1 MELTRE
7 ALAQVKFR
15 TRGQWYDALQ
25 VDQFIEELMAAAD
38 RQEEESRL
46 LREEWMAR
54 LAQATEEAQGL
65 RERLRALERES
76 RAARTPAQ
84 GETQPLEEERDQTM
98 KTIIEREF
106 AAYIVDK
113 AAQMGVECT
122 AQVTCELEE
131 NGVFL
136 PQSAVLQGT
145 FSSEQREEMAGVLE
159 EELGIAREQQIIQTK
174 EESP

>member
-54 LAQATEEAQGL
+54 LAQATEEAQTL
-65 RERLRALERES
+65 RERLHALERES
-76 RAARTPAQ
+76 RAAGSPAQ
-84 GETQPLEEERDQTM
+84 GENRQLEEERDQLIADI
-98 KTIIEREF
+98 KALRRFRESF
-106 AAYIVDK
+106 REAVRKD
-113 AAQMGVECT
+113 AQ
-122 AQVTCELEE
+122 ALLSQVGDL
-131 NGVFL
+131 G
-136 PQSAVLQGT
+136 
-145 FSSEQREEMAGVLE
+145 SEKML
-159 EELGIAREQQIIQTK
+159 
-174 EESP
+174 

>member
-84 GETQPLEEERDQTM
+84 GETQPLEEERDQL
-98 KTIIEREF
+98 IADIRALRRFRESF
-106 AAYIVDK
+106 REAVRKD
-113 AAQMGVECT
+113 AQ
-122 AQVTCELEE
+122 ALLSQVGDLGSE
-131 NGVFL
+131 NML
-136 PQSAVLQGT
+136 
-145 FSSEQREEMAGVLE
+145 
-159 EELGIAREQQIIQTK
+159 
-174 EESP
+174 

>member
-76 RAARTPAQ
+76 RAARSPAQ
-84 GETQPLEEERDQTM
+84 GETQPLEEERDQLIADI
-98 KTIIEREF
+98 KALRRFRESF
-106 AAYIVDK
+106 REAVRKD
-113 AAQMGVECT
+113 AQELLS
-122 AQVTCELEE
+122 QVGDL
-131 NGVFL
+131 G
-136 PQSAVLQGT
+136 
-145 FSSEQREEMAGVLE
+145 SEKML
-159 EELGIAREQQIIQTK
+159 
-174 EESP
+174 

>member
-84 GETQPLEEERDQTM
+84 GETQPLEAERDQLIADI
-98 KTIIEREF
+98 KALRRFRESF
-106 AAYIVDK
+106 REAVRKD
-113 AAQMGVECT
+113 AQ
-122 AQVTCELEE
+122 ALLSQVGDL
-131 NGVFL
+131 G
-136 PQSAVLQGT
+136 
-145 FSSEQREEMAGVLE
+145 SEKML
-159 EELGIAREQQIIQTK
+159 
-174 EESP
+174 

>member
-84 GETQPLEEERDQTM
+84 GETQPLEAERDQLIADI
-98 KTIIEREF
+98 KALRRFRESF
-106 AAYIVDK
+106 REAVRRD
-113 AAQMGVECT
+113 AQ
-122 AQVTCELEE
+122 ALLSQVGDLD
-131 NGVFL
+131 
-136 PQSAVLQGT
+136 
-145 FSSEQREEMAGVLE
+145 SEKML
-159 EELGIAREQQIIQTK
+159 
-174 EESP
+174 

>member
-7 ALAQVKFR
+7 ALAQAKFR

-76 RAARTPAQ
+76 RAARSPAQ
-84 GETQPLEEERDQTM
+84 GETQPLEAERDQLIADI
-98 KTIIEREF
+98 KALRRFRESF
-106 AAYIVDK
+106 REAVRKD
-113 AAQMGVECT
+113 AQ
-122 AQVTCELEE
+122 ALLSQVGDL
-131 NGVFL
+131 G
-136 PQSAVLQGT
+136 
-145 FSSEQREEMAGVLE
+145 SEKML
-159 EELGIAREQQIIQTK
+159 
-174 EESP
+174 

>member
-84 GETQPLEEERDQTM
+84 GETQPLEAERDQLIADI
-98 KTIIEREF
+98 KALRRFRESF
-106 AAYIVDK
+106 REAVRKD
-113 AAQMGVECT
+113 AQ
-122 AQVTCELEE
+122 ALLEQAG
-131 NGVFL
+131 NL
-136 PQSAVLQGT
+136 
-145 FSSEQREEMAGVLE
+145 SSENML
-159 EELGIAREQQIIQTK
+159 
-174 EESP
+174 

>member
-76 RAARTPAQ
+76 RAARSPAQ
-84 GETQPLEEERDQTM
+84 GETQPLEEERDQLITDI
-98 KTIIEREF
+98 KALRRFRESF
-106 AAYIVDK
+106 REAVRKD
-113 AAQMGVECT
+113 AQ
-122 AQVTCELEE
+122 ALLSQVGDLD
-131 NGVFL
+131 
-136 PQSAVLQGT
+136 
-145 FSSEQREEMAGVLE
+145 SEKML
-159 EELGIAREQQIIQTK
+159 
-174 EESP
+174 

>member
-46 LREEWMAR
+46 LLEELMAR

-84 GETQPLEEERDQTM
+84 GETQPLEAERDQLIADI
-98 KTIIEREF
+98 KALRRFRESF
-106 AAYIVDK
+106 REAVRKD
-113 AAQMGVECT
+113 AQ
-122 AQVTCELEE
+122 ELLEQAE
-131 NGVFL
+131 GL
-136 PQSAVLQGT
+136 P
-145 FSSEQREEMAGVLE
+145 SEKL
-159 EELGIAREQQIIQTK
+159 L
-174 EESP
+174 

>member
-65 RERLRALERES
+65 RERLHALERES
-76 RAARTPAQ
+76 RAARSPAQ
-84 GETQPLEEERDQTM
+84 GETQPLEEERDQLIADI
-98 KTIIEREF
+98 KALRRFRESF
-106 AAYIVDK
+106 REAVRRD
-113 AAQMGVECT
+113 AQ
-122 AQVTCELEE
+122 ALLSQVGDL
-131 NGVFL
+131 G
-136 PQSAVLQGT
+136 
-145 FSSEQREEMAGVLE
+145 SEKML
-159 EELGIAREQQIIQTK
+159 
-174 EESP
+174 

>member
-84 GETQPLEEERDQTM
+84 GETQPLEAERDQLIADI
-98 KTIIEREF
+98 KALRRFRESF
-106 AAYIVDK
+106 REAVRKD
-113 AAQMGVECT
+113 AQ
-122 AQVTCELEE
+122 ALLEQAGSLGSE
-131 NGVFL
+131 NML
-136 PQSAVLQGT
+136 
-145 FSSEQREEMAGVLE
+145 
-159 EELGIAREQQIIQTK
+159 
-174 EESP
+174 

>member
-25 VDQFIEELMAAAD
+25 VDQFIEELMAAMD
-38 RQEEESRL
+38 QQEEESRL

-84 GETQPLEEERDQTM
+84 GETQPLEAERDQLIADI
-98 KTIIEREF
+98 KALRRFRESF
-106 AAYIVDK
+106 REAVRKD
-113 AAQMGVECT
+113 AQ
-122 AQVTCELEE
+122 ALLEQAG
-131 NGVFL
+131 NL
-136 PQSAVLQGT
+136 
-145 FSSEQREEMAGVLE
+145 SSENML
-159 EELGIAREQQIIQTK
+159 
-174 EESP
+174 

>member
-65 RERLRALERES
+65 RERLHALERES
-76 RAARTPAQ
+76 RAARSPAQ
-84 GETQPLEEERDQTM
+84 GETQPLEEERDQLIADI
-98 KTIIEREF
+98 KALRRFRESF
-106 AAYIVDK
+106 REAVRKD
-113 AAQMGVECT
+113 AQ
-122 AQVTCELEE
+122 ALLSQVGDLD
-131 NGVFL
+131 
-136 PQSAVLQGT
+136 
-145 FSSEQREEMAGVLE
+145 SEKML
-159 EELGIAREQQIIQTK
+159 
-174 EESP
+174 

>member
-76 RAARTPAQ
+76 RAARSPAQ
-84 GETQPLEEERDQTM
+84 GETQPLEEERDQLIADI
-98 KTIIEREF
+98 KALRRFRESF
-106 AAYIVDK
+106 REAVRRD
-113 AAQMGVECT
+113 AQALLEPGGRPGLGKH
-122 AQVTCELEE
+122 AVTPFFISC
-131 NGVFL
+131 
-136 PQSAVLQGT
+136 
-145 FSSEQREEMAGVLE
+145 RE
-159 EELGIAREQQIIQTK
+159 ARE
-174 EESP
+174 SHGD

>member
-25 VDQFIEELMAAAD
+25 VDQFIEELIAAAD

-65 RERLRALERES
+65 WERLRALERES
-76 RAARTPAQ
+76 RAARSPAQ
-84 GETQPLEEERDQTM
+84 GETQPLEEERDQLIADI
-98 KTIIEREF
+98 KALRRFRESF
-106 AAYIVDK
+106 REAVRKD
-113 AAQMGVECT
+113 AQ
-122 AQVTCELEE
+122 ALLSQVGDLD
-131 NGVFL
+131 
-136 PQSAVLQGT
+136 
-145 FSSEQREEMAGVLE
+145 SEKML
-159 EELGIAREQQIIQTK
+159 
-174 EESP
+174 

>member
-65 RERLRALERES
+65 RERLHALERES
-76 RAARTPAQ
+76 RAARSPAQ
-84 GETQPLEEERDQTM
+84 GETQPLEAERDQLIADI
-98 KTIIEREF
+98 KALRRFRESF
-106 AAYIVDK
+106 REAVRKD
-113 AAQMGVECT
+113 AQ
-122 AQVTCELEE
+122 ALLSQVGDL
-131 NGVFL
+131 G
-136 PQSAVLQGT
+136 
-145 FSSEQREEMAGVLE
+145 SEKML
-159 EELGIAREQQIIQTK
+159 
-174 EESP
+174 

>member
-54 LAQATEEAQGL
+54 LAQATGEAQGL

-76 RAARTPAQ
+76 RAARSPAQ
-84 GETQPLEEERDQTM
+84 GETQPLEEERDQLIADI
-98 KTIIEREF
+98 KALRRFRESF
-106 AAYIVDK
+106 REAVRKD
-113 AAQMGVECT
+113 AQ
-122 AQVTCELEE
+122 ALLSQVGDL
-131 NGVFL
+131 G
-136 PQSAVLQGT
+136 
-145 FSSEQREEMAGVLE
+145 SEKML
-159 EELGIAREQQIIQTK
+159 
-174 EESP
+174 

>member
-25 VDQFIEELMAAAD
+25 VDQFIEELMAAMD
-38 RQEEESRL
+38 QQEEESRL

-84 GETQPLEEERDQTM
+84 GETQPLEAERDQLIADI
-98 KTIIEREF
+98 KALRRFRESF
-106 AAYIVDK
+106 REAVRKD
-113 AAQMGVECT
+113 AQ
-122 AQVTCELEE
+122 ALLSQVGDL
-131 NGVFL
+131 G
-136 PQSAVLQGT
+136 
-145 FSSEQREEMAGVLE
+145 SEKML
-159 EELGIAREQQIIQTK
+159 
-174 EESP
+174 

>member
-84 GETQPLEEERDQTM
+84 GETQPLEEERDQLIADI
-98 KTIIEREF
+98 KALRRFRESF
-106 AAYIVDK
+106 REAVRRD
-113 AAQMGVECT
+113 AQ
-122 AQVTCELEE
+122 ALLEQAE
-131 NGVFL
+131 GL
-136 PQSAVLQGT
+136 P
-145 FSSEQREEMAGVLE
+145 SEKL
-159 EELGIAREQQIIQTK
+159 L
-174 EESP
+174 

>member
-76 RAARTPAQ
+76 RAARSPAQ
-84 GETQPLEEERDQTM
+84 GETQPLEAERDQLIADI
-98 KTIIEREF
+98 KALRRFRESF
-106 AAYIVDK
+106 REAVRKD
-113 AAQMGVECT
+113 AQ
-122 AQVTCELEE
+122 ALLSQVGDL
-131 NGVFL
+131 G
-136 PQSAVLQGT
+136 
-145 FSSEQREEMAGVLE
+145 SEKML
-159 EELGIAREQQIIQTK
+159 
-174 EESP
+174 

>member
-38 RQEEESRL
+38 RQEEEARL

-76 RAARTPAQ
+76 WAARSPAQ
-84 GETQPLEEERDQTM
+84 GETQPLEEERDQLIADI
-98 KTIIEREF
+98 KALRRFRESF
-106 AAYIVDK
+106 REAVRKD
-113 AAQMGVECT
+113 AQ
-122 AQVTCELEE
+122 ALLSQVGDLD
-131 NGVFL
+131 
-136 PQSAVLQGT
+136 
-145 FSSEQREEMAGVLE
+145 SEKML
-159 EELGIAREQQIIQTK
+159 
-174 EESP
+174 

>member
-76 RAARTPAQ
+76 RAARSPAQ
-84 GETQPLEEERDQTM
+84 GETQPLEEERDQLIADI
-98 KTIIEREF
+98 KALRRFRESF
-106 AAYIVDK
+106 REAVRKD
-113 AAQMGVECT
+113 AQ
-122 AQVTCELEE
+122 ALLSQVGDL
-131 NGVFL
+131 G
-136 PQSAVLQGT
+136 
-145 FSSEQREEMAGVLE
+145 SEKML
-159 EELGIAREQQIIQTK
+159 
-174 EESP
+174 

>member
-76 RAARTPAQ
+76 RAARSPAQ
-84 GETQPLEEERDQTM
+84 GETQPLEAERDQLIADI
-98 KTIIEREF
+98 KALRRFRESF
-106 AAYIVDK
+106 REAVRKD
-113 AAQMGVECT
+113 AQ
-122 AQVTCELEE
+122 ALLEQAG
-131 NGVFL
+131 NLG
-136 PQSAVLQGT
+136 
-145 FSSEQREEMAGVLE
+145 SEKML
-159 EELGIAREQQIIQTK
+159 
-174 EESP
+174 

>member
-84 GETQPLEEERDQTM
+84 GENRQLEAERDQLIADI
-98 KTIIEREF
+98 KALRRFRESF
-106 AAYIVDK
+106 REAVRKD
-113 AAQMGVECT
+113 AQ
-122 AQVTCELEE
+122 ALLEQAE
-131 NGVFL
+131 NLG
-136 PQSAVLQGT
+136 
-145 FSSEQREEMAGVLE
+145 SENML
-159 EELGIAREQQIIQTK
+159 
-174 EESP
+174 

>member
-65 RERLRALERES
+65 RERLHALERES
-76 RAARTPAQ
+76 RAARSPAQ
-84 GETQPLEEERDQTM
+84 GETQPLEEERDQLIADI
-98 KTIIEREF
+98 KALRRFRESF
-106 AAYIVDK
+106 REAVRKD
-113 AAQMGVECT
+113 AQ
-122 AQVTCELEE
+122 ALLEQAE
-131 NGVFL
+131 NLG
-136 PQSAVLQGT
+136 
-145 FSSEQREEMAGVLE
+145 SENML
-159 EELGIAREQQIIQTK
+159 
-174 EESP
+174 

>member
-38 RQEEESRL
+38 RQEEEARL

-84 GETQPLEEERDQTM
+84 GETQPLEAERDQLIADI
-98 KTIIEREF
+98 KALRRFRESF
-106 AAYIVDK
+106 REAVRKD
-113 AAQMGVECT
+113 AQ
-122 AQVTCELEE
+122 ALLEQAGNLGSE
-131 NGVFL
+131 NML
-136 PQSAVLQGT
+136 
-145 FSSEQREEMAGVLE
+145 
-159 EELGIAREQQIIQTK
+159 
-174 EESP
+174 

>member
-84 GETQPLEEERDQTM
+84 GETQPLEAERDQLIADI
-98 KTIIEREF
+98 KALRRFRESF
-106 AAYIVDK
+106 REAVRKD
-113 AAQMGVECT
+113 AQ
-122 AQVTCELEE
+122 ALLEQAE
-131 NGVFL
+131 SL
-136 PQSAVLQGT
+136 PSQEAL
-145 FSSEQREEMAGVLE
+145 
-159 EELGIAREQQIIQTK
+159 
-174 EESP
+174 P

>member
-84 GETQPLEEERDQTM
+84 GETQPLEAERDQLIADI
-98 KTIIEREF
+98 KALRRFRESF
-106 AAYIVDK
+106 REAVRKD
-113 AAQMGVECT
+113 AQ
-122 AQVTCELEE
+122 ALLSQV
-131 NGVFL
+131 GD
-136 PQSAVLQGT
+136 PD
-145 FSSEQREEMAGVLE
+145 SEKML
-159 EELGIAREQQIIQTK
+159 
-174 EESP
+174 

>member
-1 MELTRE
+1 MELTKE

-84 GETQPLEEERDQTM
+84 GETQPLEAERDQLIADI
-98 KTIIEREF
+98 KALRRFRESF
-106 AAYIVDK
+106 REAVRKD
-113 AAQMGVECT
+113 AQ
-122 AQVTCELEE
+122 ALLSQVGDL
-131 NGVFL
+131 G
-136 PQSAVLQGT
+136 
-145 FSSEQREEMAGVLE
+145 SEKML
-159 EELGIAREQQIIQTK
+159 
-174 EESP
+174 

>member
-76 RAARTPAQ
+76 RAARSPAQ
-84 GETQPLEEERDQTM
+84 GETQPLEEERDQLIADI
-98 KTIIEREF
+98 KALRRFRESF
-106 AAYIVDK
+106 REAVRRD
-113 AAQMGVECT
+113 AQ
-122 AQVTCELEE
+122 ALLEQAE
-131 NGVFL
+131 NLG
-136 PQSAVLQGT
+136 
-145 FSSEQREEMAGVLE
+145 SENML
-159 EELGIAREQQIIQTK
+159 
-174 EESP
+174 

>member
-76 RAARTPAQ
+76 RAARSPAQ
-84 GETQPLEEERDQTM
+84 GETQPLEEERDQLIADI
-98 KTIIEREF
+98 KALRRFRESF
-106 AAYIVDK
+106 REAVRKD
-113 AAQMGVECT
+113 AQ
-122 AQVTCELEE
+122 ALLSQVGDLD
-131 NGVFL
+131 
-136 PQSAVLQGT
+136 
-145 FSSEQREEMAGVLE
+145 SEKML
-159 EELGIAREQQIIQTK
+159 
-174 EESP
+174 